1 MESSSQTSSMIVND
15 LEERLKN
22 LYRTRVHD
30 EQTLNDL
37 ELLVNV
43 CSNQLN
49 YLYTSTDST
58 LVAMIVPT
66 LLRTII
72 SLTQICTEKSDIII
86 SGSFLSQ
93 DKLNLL
99 NTKTKTL
106 HNDIK
111 EFIKSPKLNTILI
124 QSIQQKHFL
133 EQLRFVSDSIV
144 HIDFV
149 LAFSCLKLIVKL
161 ITGSEDQQ
169 QYSNSQTNDVDDG
182 LVIRVY
188 ESVVRHMAMI
198 RLRNFRD
205 KSHDKQGSL
214 SIKVSQRKLVLY
226 SKNSLGRLSVHI

>member
-1 MESSSQTSSMIVND
+1 MESISQTSSMIVND

-22 LYRTRVHD
+22 LYRTRIHD

-37 ELLVNV
+37 ELLFNE

-49 YLYTSTDST
+49 YLCTSTDPT
-58 LVAMIVPT
+58 LVTMIVPT
-66 LLRTII
+66 LLRTVI

-106 HNDIK
+106 QNHIR

-124 QSIQQKHFL
+124 QSTQQKHFL
-133 EQLRFVSDSIV
+133 EQLRLVSDSIV

-149 LAFSCLKLIVKL
+149 LAFHCLKLIVKL

-182 LVIRVY
+182 LVITVY
-188 ESVVRHMAMI
+188 ESVVRQMGML
-198 RLRNFRD
+198 RSRNFRD
-205 KSHDKQGSL
+205 RSHDKQGSL
-214 SIKVSQRKLVLY
+214 SIKVNQTKSAIY
-226 SKNSLGRLSVHI
+226 SKNSFG